1 MSALKLPFA
10 AAQTNFPSPLKTNNL
25 TESEKITQIAS
36 HMAAVM
42 EILGLDLTNDSLQK
56 TPERIAK
63 MYVQEIFSGLD
74 EKNFPDL
81 SLLDDPAPEES
92 GRMITIRRIRFCSF
106 CEHHFVPMIG
116 TADVAY
122 IPHGR
127 IIGLSKI
134 NRIVRYFAKRP
145 QLQERLTHQIHDSLK
160 AILGTE
166 DLAVSIKAKHYCV
179 AIRGVEDKASSTET
193 YALSGKLKSDKQ
205 LRQEFFMSGAL

>member
-1 MSALKLPFA
+1 MSALKLPFS
-10 AAQTNFPSPLKTNNL
+10 AAQTSFPHPLKTNNL
-25 TESEKITQIAS
+25 SDAEKIAQIAS
-36 HMAAVM
+36 HMASVLD
-42 EILGLDLTNDSLQK
+42 ILGLDLSNDSLQK

-81 SLLDDPAPEES
+81 SLLDDPAPEET
-92 GRMITIRRIRFCSF
+92 GRLITIKNIRFCSF

-122 IPHGR
+122 IPNGR

-160 AILGTE
+160 MILGTD
-166 DLAVSIKAKHYCV
+166 DLAVSIEAKHYCV
-179 AIRGVEDKASSTET
+179 AIRGIEDDNSSTAT
-193 YALSGKLKSDKQ
+193 YALSGRLESDPQ
-205 LRQEFFMSGAL
+205 LRTEFFK

>member
-10 AAQTNFPSPLKTNNL
+10 AAQTNFPSPLKRNNL
-25 TESEKITQIAS
+25 SDAEKIAQIAN
-36 HMAAVM
+36 HMASVM
-42 EILGLDLTNDSLQK
+42 DILGLDLSNDSLQK

-81 SLLDDPAPEES
+81 SLLDDPAPEQT
-92 GRMITIRRIRFCSF
+92 GRLITIRKIRFCSF

-122 IPHGR
+122 MPNGR

-160 AILGTE
+160 MVLGTE
-166 DLAVSIKAKHYCV
+166 DIAVSLQAKHFCV
-179 AIRGVEDKASSTET
+179 AIRGVEDHLSSTST
-193 YALSGKLKSDKQ
+193 YALSGKFETESP
-205 LRQEFFMSGAL
+205 LRREFFK